1 VLGHAHLWKGEL
13 APRILL
19 LQGSLSKSKASS
31 FGCIFM
37 ATWIILMWF
46 LMHGTFMLSEQQF
59 YMICT
64 GLFMAF
70 KMILKSKKGFV

>member
-1 VLGHAHLWKGEL
+1 
-13 APRILL
+13 
-19 LQGSLSKSKASS
+19 
-31 FGCIFM
+31 M

-46 LMHGTFMLSEQQF
+46 WMHGTFMLSEQQF